1 MSERARLNRCC
12 LYYFSFRY
20 LDKTRVARTRPL
32 RLPLLSHMRRLQM
45 LCCRDPPKPRAQ
57 AAQRIATLSPA
68 RERRQVG
75 RRRHGDRTFARR
87 DARRTA
93 AVVVDARAA
102 AKDLGGHVH
111 INPIARAAA
120 PSDGGGSDCGC
131 RLVLASRRTLTTTP
145 NRARLCS
152 RRSSHFDTITRAAA
166 SSFCGGGRT
175 APRSA
180 PRGRCASS

>member
-1 MSERARLNRCC
+1 MACIT
-12 LYYFSFRY
+12 FSFRY

-57 AAQRIATLSPA
+57 AAQRITTLSPA

-87 DARRTA
+87 DARRAA

-102 AKDLGGHVH
+102 AKYLGGHVH

-120 PSDGGGSDCGC
+120 PADGGGSDCGC
-131 RLVLASRRTLTTTP
+131 RLVLAGCTLTTTP

-152 RRSSHFDTITRAAA
+152 RRSSHFYTIARAAA
-166 SSFCGGGRT
+166 SSFCGGGRPT
-175 APRSA
+175 PRSA
-180 PRGRCASS
+180 PRGCCASS